1 MTFPSHDDCSRD
13 LDTCLPTWPMLCIDG
28 EHTPSDL
35 QWCGIVDEPL
45 AQWLRGPRR
54 DTAKDNPGWQ
64 RMIERAKADID
75 AIDGEWRV
83 KRLAAAC
90 TPADVEA
97 FLEAL
102 SDVFV
107 NQD

>member
-1 MTFPSHDDCSRD
+1 MTYPSYDDCSRD
-13 LDTCLPTWPMLCIDG
+13 LDRCLPTWPMLL
-28 EHTPSDL
+28 P
-35 QWCGIVDEPL
+35 
-45 AQWLRGPRR
+45 QWLRGPRR

-75 AIDGEWRV
+75 AIDCEWRV

-102 SDVFV
+102 G
-107 NQD
+107 

>member
-1 MTFPSHDDCSRD
+1 MIFPTHEDCSRE
-13 LDTCLPTWPMLCIDG
+13 LDRCLPTWAMLTADG

-35 QWCGIVDEPL
+35 QSCGIVDEPL
-45 AQWLRGPRR
+45 PDWLRGIRQDR
-54 DTAKDNPGWQ
+54 AKDNPAWR

-83 KRLAAAC
+83 RRLAAAC

-102 SDVFV
+102 R
-107 NQD
+107 